1 MCEYGRSVHHIASHI
16 HQQVTQH
23 STDHVQHLL
32 HSGVCVCVFVC
43 GVVLFFIFI
52 THGSTYDVV
61 HDCYG
66 CMYHNHAT
74 TTDLHT

>member
-1 MCEYGRSVHHIASHI
+1 MGGPCTILPRI
-16 HQQVTQH
+16 
-23 STDHVQHLL
+23 STNKSPNILPTTCNICSIL
-32 HSGVCVCVFVC
+32 GFVCVFVC